1 MNPVHTPIR
10 TNGAQAPESV
20 PPVAVGSPRPTSAR
34 PPVRLSE
41 NQRKV
46 ITDKYLRNDPSPEVW
61 LDRVAAN
68 IALAELLHA
77 PEADGWHLWDG
88 VKRRVIDV
96 ATRKTHKSRLN
107 LLHHGIV
114 QSDERDKNFAVFL
127 GNLRRAVA
135 EVPEAR
141 ALMEEWRDRFY
152 GMMARFDFLPNSPTL
167 MNAGRELQQLS
178 ACYVLPVP
186 DSMEGIADALK
197 AQALIHKSGG
207 GTGFSFQRVRP
218 SGDSVKSTKGT
229 ASGAISFMQIFDK
242 MTDVVK
248 QGGTRRGAN
257 MGILPYWH
265 PEIEDFINMKTKPGV
280 MENFNV
286 SVTVDGKFMEAA
298 QKGEEYDLLNP
309 RTLQPTG
316 KRVNARDVFEKM
328 VDGAWKSGDPG
339 IIFIDRI
346 NNSPSN
352 PTPHLGQIEST
363 NPCFAGGMRLVTDR
377 GLLTFEEL
385 HIDQSAIGV
394 ATDDRAA
401 SIRLSH
407 SVSAH
412 GGGTDTL
419 VTESVRAGVTV
430 RSAVPVFKTRR
441 QWPVFALETRQ
452 GFRVVATDDH
462 KFFTPRGLVP
472 MKDLKPGDDVLI
484 QSGRGLWSTR
494 YELPPFLPE
503 DKLAAR
509 LARGECR
516 LPKRWSEELGQ
527 LLGWVIGDGW
537 VSQETP
543 AHRTVPNFTVGMTFG
558 GEEKKTLAPRF
569 QALIQEWLGLK
580 GSAVER
586 NGVLSL
592 SFKSSLY
599 YFLRSLGLSD
609 KEGLNKEVP
618 ESLWRAPREAVIGF
632 LRALFTADGTVNR
645 SFVKGA
651 CSVRLA
657 NSSKTLLQQVQ
668 LMLLNENIVA
678 KLYLRRSGSRRWM
691 PDSQRRPKLYDCAPQ
706 YELVI
711 DGESRDRFLAEIG
724 FLLGSKQQ
732 KAMAWLAAKKRRS
745 NAESFVDSVASIV
758 PAGTEDVYCTTEPE
772 THSLIANGFVAA
784 NCGEQPLLP
793 NEPCNLGSINLANF
807 VDGEVGHGKMNW
819 DRLGKTVALAV
830 RFLDDVIEVNN
841 YPLPQIEEL
850 SKGNRRIGLGVMG
863 WAEALVKMGVP
874 YDSDES
880 LKAAGEVMGF
890 VNTKAMESSELL
902 AEERGVFPNWKGSIF
917 DKDSPHFRG
926 EEHLPRHCART
937 TIAPTGTIGLAAG
950 LQGAGIEPFFAITY
964 TRYNAKALAALK
976 KGEKPAEGDVF
987 YEVNPL
993 FREVARR
1000 NNYFGLSETELWK
1013 KVEANHKSV
1022 RGIKEIP
1029 EAVQKLFATSHDVP
1043 VPFHVQIQ
1051 AAFQTHTDNA
1061 VSKTIN
1067 MPHTATR
1074 EDVKNAYRQSYEMGC
1089 KGITIYRDGSK
1100 SQQVLNLGAGNA
1112 AAEKPKARDASR
1124 GMSSEY
1130 YEIRTGH
1137 GGLHVHI
1144 DYDET
1149 GPYRLFTSLSPLGTD
1164 ISGLTSVVG
1173 IMISKYLEAG
1183 GDPKRILKHL
1193 NSVKGDRPFGF
1204 GAQRVDSIP
1213 HAIAIALRTHLQK
1226 HGKMDAPAPAAA
1238 ETKSGGLELWDRSA
1252 ALYCPDCFSANVAQQ
1267 SGCTGVTCFDC
1278 GHSECS

>member
-20 PPVAVGSPRPTSAR
+20 PPLAVGSPRPTSAR

-46 ITDKYLRNDPSPEVW
+46 IADKYLRNDPSPEVW

-77 PEADGWHLWDG
+77 PESDGWHLWDG

-96 ATRKTHKSRLN
+96 ATRKTHKSRMN
-107 LLHHGIV
+107 LLHHGII

-141 ALMEEWRDRFY
+141 VLMEEWRDRFY

-363 NPCFAGGMRLVTDR
+363 NPC
-377 GLLTFEEL
+377 
-385 HIDQSAIGV
+385 
-394 ATDDRAA
+394 
-401 SIRLSH
+401 
-407 SVSAH
+407 
-412 GGGTDTL
+412 
-419 VTESVRAGVTV
+419 
-430 RSAVPVFKTRR
+430 
-441 QWPVFALETRQ
+441 
-452 GFRVVATDDH
+452 
-462 KFFTPRGLVP
+462 
-472 MKDLKPGDDVLI
+472 
-484 QSGRGLWSTR
+484 
-494 YELPPFLPE
+494 
-503 DKLAAR
+503 
-509 LARGECR
+509 
-516 LPKRWSEELGQ
+516 
-527 LLGWVIGDGW
+527 
-537 VSQETP
+537 
-543 AHRTVPNFTVGMTFG
+543 
-558 GEEKKTLAPRF
+558 
-569 QALIQEWLGLK
+569 
-580 GSAVER
+580 
-586 NGVLSL
+586 
-592 SFKSSLY
+592 
-599 YFLRSLGLSD
+599 
-609 KEGLNKEVP
+609 
-618 ESLWRAPREAVIGF
+618 
-632 LRALFTADGTVNR
+632 
-645 SFVKGA
+645 
-651 CSVRLA
+651 
-657 NSSKTLLQQVQ
+657 
-668 LMLLNENIVA
+668 
-678 KLYLRRSGSRRWM
+678 
-691 PDSQRRPKLYDCAPQ
+691 
-706 YELVI
+706 
-711 DGESRDRFLAEIG
+711 
-724 FLLGSKQQ
+724 
-732 KAMAWLAAKKRRS
+732 
-745 NAESFVDSVASIV
+745 
-758 PAGTEDVYCTTEPE
+758 
-772 THSLIANGFVAA
+772 
-784 NCGEQPLLP
+784 GEQPLLP

-807 VDGEVGHGKMNW
+807 VEGEVGHGKMNW

-841 YPLPQIEEL
+841 YPLSQIEEL

-890 VNTKAMESSELL
+890 VNTKAMEASELL

-976 KGEKPAEGDVF
+976 KGEKPADGDVF

-1000 NNYFGLSETELWK
+1000 NNYFGLSETDLWK

-1100 SQQVLNLGAGNA
+1100 SQQVLNLGAA
-1112 AAEKPKARDASR
+1112 EAPAEKPKTRDASR

-1226 HGKMDAPAPAAA
+1226 HGKMDAPAPAASD
-1238 ETKSGGLELWDRSA
+1238 TKSGGLELWDRSS

>member
-1 MNPVHTPIR
+1 MNPVDMPVR
-10 TNGAQAPESV
+10 PSGSVESGVLPPPASGAPRSSAPADV
-20 PPVAVGSPRPTSAR
+20 PRAR
-34 PPVRLSE
+34 PPMRLSE

-46 ITDKYLRNDPSPEVW
+46 IHDKYLRSDPSAEVW
-61 LDRVAAN
+61 LDRVAGN

-77 PEADGWHLWDG
+77 PEADGWRLWDG
-88 VKRRVIDV
+88 VKRKAVDV
-96 ATRKTHKSRLN
+96 PTRKHQKSRMN
-107 LLHHGIV
+107 LLHAGISS
-114 QSDERDKNFAVFL
+114 SDERDKNFAVFL
-127 GNLRRAVA
+127 GNLKRAAA

-141 ALMEEWRDRFY
+141 ALAEEWREKFY
-152 GMMARFDFLPNSPTL
+152 GMMSRFDFLPNSPTL

-178 ACYVLPVP
+178 ACYVLPIP

-197 AQALIHKSGG
+197 SQALIHKSGG

-218 SGDSVKSTKGT
+218 SGDSVKSTTGT

-265 PEIEDFINMKTKPGV
+265 PEIEAFIEMKSKPGV

-298 QKGEEYDLLNP
+298 EKGEDYDLLNP
-309 RTLQPTG
+309 RTMQPTG
-316 KRVNARDVFEKM
+316 KKLNARDVFEKM
-328 VDGAWKSGDPG
+328 VDGAWRSGDPG

-363 NPCFAGGMRLVTDR
+363 NPC
-377 GLLTFEEL
+377 
-385 HIDQSAIGV
+385 
-394 ATDDRAA
+394 
-401 SIRLSH
+401 
-407 SVSAH
+407 
-412 GGGTDTL
+412 
-419 VTESVRAGVTV
+419 
-430 RSAVPVFKTRR
+430 
-441 QWPVFALETRQ
+441 
-452 GFRVVATDDH
+452 
-462 KFFTPRGLVP
+462 
-472 MKDLKPGDDVLI
+472 
-484 QSGRGLWSTR
+484 
-494 YELPPFLPE
+494 
-503 DKLAAR
+503 
-509 LARGECR
+509 
-516 LPKRWSEELGQ
+516 
-527 LLGWVIGDGW
+527 
-537 VSQETP
+537 
-543 AHRTVPNFTVGMTFG
+543 
-558 GEEKKTLAPRF
+558 
-569 QALIQEWLGLK
+569 
-580 GSAVER
+580 
-586 NGVLSL
+586 
-592 SFKSSLY
+592 
-599 YFLRSLGLSD
+599 
-609 KEGLNKEVP
+609 
-618 ESLWRAPREAVIGF
+618 
-632 LRALFTADGTVNR
+632 
-645 SFVKGA
+645 
-651 CSVRLA
+651 
-657 NSSKTLLQQVQ
+657 
-668 LMLLNENIVA
+668 
-678 KLYLRRSGSRRWM
+678 
-691 PDSQRRPKLYDCAPQ
+691 
-706 YELVI
+706 
-711 DGESRDRFLAEIG
+711 
-724 FLLGSKQQ
+724 
-732 KAMAWLAAKKRRS
+732 
-745 NAESFVDSVASIV
+745 
-758 PAGTEDVYCTTEPE
+758 
-772 THSLIANGFVAA
+772 
-784 NCGEQPLLP
+784 GEQPLLP
-793 NEPCNLGSINLANF
+793 NEPCNLGSLNLSNF
-807 VDGEVGHGKMNW
+807 VEGEVGQGQMNW
-819 DRLGKTVALAV
+819 GRLGQTVELAV

-863 WAEALVKMGVP
+863 WAEALAKMGIP
-874 YDSDES
+874 YDSEES
-880 LKAAGEVMGF
+880 LKASRDVMRF
-890 VNTKAMESSELL
+890 VNDKALEASEEL
-902 AEERGVFPNWKGSIF
+902 AEGRGVFPNWKGSIF
-917 DKDSPHFRG
+917 DRESPHFRG
-926 EEHLPRHCART
+926 EDRLPRHCART

-964 TRYNAKALAALK
+964 TRYNAKALDALK
-976 KGEKPAEGDVF
+976 KGEKPADGDVF
-987 YEVNPL
+987 FEVNPL

-1000 NNYFGLSETELWK
+1000 HKYFGLSETDLWK
-1013 KVEANHKSV
+1013 KIEANHKSV

-1029 EAVQKLFATSHDVP
+1029 ENFQKLFATSHDVA

-1074 EDVKNAYRQSYEMGC
+1074 DDVKDAYRLAYQQGC

-1100 SQQVLNLGAGNA
+1100 SQQVLNIGGATE
-1112 AAEKPKARDASR
+1112 AEKPKARDASR

-1130 YEIRTGH
+1130 YEIRTGY

-1173 IMISKYLEAG
+1173 IMISKYLETG

-1226 HGKMDAPAPAAA
+1226 HGKMEAPATAVA
-1238 ETKSGGLELWDRSA
+1238 EAKGGLELWDRSS